1 MPEQQVEPEVTQP
14 KDLRSL
20 EASLQLL
27 WEKARRVSEVILQ
40 LKEANQQWK
49 GRVAELEQR
58 EQEMKAALEVKEKE
72 VERLRHDVQK
82 LQMNGSEA
90 FTKEEREAMKAR
102 IKELIAK
109 INARL

>member
-1 MPEQQVEPEVTQP
+1 MEPEVTQP

-40 LKEANQQWK
+40 LKESNQQLRVK
-49 GRVAELEQR
+49 VAELEER
-58 EQEMKAALEVKEKE
+58 EQEMRTALEAKEKE
-72 VERLRHDVQK
+72 VDRLRHDVQR

-90 FTKEEREAMKAR
+90 FTKEEREAIKAR